1 MKSWVTLYTTYMH
14 VTVCVYMHTN
24 ISYVLDVC
32 VHMPKY
38 VIIFWQRS
46 FQEQEQAHEEDDK
59 QQQQQSRRVRVC
71 ATACVC
77 VCASVLQTHIPN
89 KYNEYKFWYK
99 WCQERRSHNKYLN
112 IIINSSKIEEEQ
124 QK

>member
-1 MKSWVTLYTTYMH
+1 
-14 VTVCVYMHTN
+14 
-24 ISYVLDVC
+24 
-32 VHMPKY
+32 MPKY

-59 QQQQQSRRVRVC
+59 QQQHQQSRRVRVC

-99 WCQERRSHNKYLN
+99 WCQERRPHNKYLN
-112 IIINSSKIEEEQ
+112 IITNSSKIEEEQ

>member
-14 VTVCVYMHTN
+14 VTVCVY
-24 ISYVLDVC
+24 VLDKC

-46 FQEQEQAHEEDDK
+46 FQEHEQAQEEDAK
-59 QQQQQSRRVRVC
+59 QQQQQQSRRVRVC
-71 ATACVC
+71 ATA
-77 VCASVLQTHIPN
+77 SVHQTHIPN

-99 WCQERRSHNKYLN
+99 WCQERRPHNKYLN
-112 IIINSSKIEEEQ
+112 IITNLSKIEEEQ